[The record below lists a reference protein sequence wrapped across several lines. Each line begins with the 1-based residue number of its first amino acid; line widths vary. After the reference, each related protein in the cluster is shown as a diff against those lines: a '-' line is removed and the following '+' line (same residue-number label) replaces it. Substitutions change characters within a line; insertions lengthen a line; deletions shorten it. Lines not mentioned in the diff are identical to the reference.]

1 MDNTEVK
8 KLKDTLTII
17 KNLLEEEKQSQG
29 SIRRI
34 YKNDPI
40 NMDRALR
47 DSANRLRKLSQ
58 SIDKPYFGRVV
69 FDDHT
74 KIHDVYIGKNA
85 ILDGERII
93 VTDWRAPISTL
104 YYDSNI
110 GPTSYIAP
118 NGTIHGDL
126 QLKRQYNI
134 ENSQLIDYYDV
145 DIVSNDQL
153 LQNYLN
159 TNNDKRLKNIVSTI
173 QSEQNYIIR
182 RPLTENNIIQ
192 GVAGSGKTTVALH
205 RIAYL
210 EYNYRN
216 SISADQYLV
225 IGPNTVFMDYIKAVL
240 PDLDVNDV
248 NQYTIEDLT
257 RRILDEGI
265 EFTSINKKL
274 NNKISGKDLTTIDKF
289 KGSLIYKQMLEKYMK
304 DLIKKTIQGG
314 DLDIDEFCIIPQNVI
329 LDNFKISY
337 QSYPNIVSAV
347 NKTILYLMTYVENNR
362 TAYKQAFNKRKLDL
376 LDMNKGNQQET
387 LKIRKRFERLDT
399 KLNQKFK
406 NEITRYFR
414 PLTKKVTALYADFIK
429 DIKKYNFSNYQEI
442 EDLKKLTNTNIKN
455 KVYDFEDIAALLYI
469 ASQTTDLKEY
479 NNIRHIVIDEAQDF
493 SLFNFDVLKTIFSN
507 ATFSIYG
514 DLAQSIYNYRSI
526 DHWDELS
533 QIFPDIKQINLNK
546 SYRTTDE
553 IMKTADLVAKHIGMN
568 QSEDVIRHGNHVEFH
583 NYDMVNAPQHIKEKI
598 EEYREKGYKSIAIIS
613 KNDLLT
619 NYINDDLSFI
629 GVQAQ
634 NITSTSNDYDIKN
647 DVITISNAIAKGLEF
662 DAVILNN
669 ASEDVYNSDNDLDM
683 KLLYV
688 ALTRAL
694 HEVDVVYDKELTKPL
709 QVVANK
715 EESHVKPKVKEIN
728 K

>member
-1 MDNTEVK
+1 MDNIEIK
-8 KLKDTLTII
+8 KLKDTLIII
-17 KNLLEEEKQSQG
+17 KNLLQEEEHNQG
-29 SIRRI
+29 NIRRI

-58 SIDKPYFGRVV
+58 SIDKPYFGRIV

-74 KIHDVYIGKNA
+74 KTHDVYIGKNA
-85 ILDGERII
+85 ILDGEKIV

-110 GPTSYIAP
+110 GPTSYLAP
-118 NGTIHGDL
+118 NGRIHGDL

-134 ENSQLIDYYDV
+134 ENSKLIGYYDV

-173 QSEQNYIIR
+173 QGEQNYIIR

-225 IGPNTVFMDYIKAVL
+225 IGPNTVFMDYIKTVL

-248 NQYTIEDLT
+248 HQYTIEDLT
-257 RRILDEGI
+257 RRILDENI
-265 EFTSINKKL
+265 QFTSINKKL
-274 NNKISGKDLTTIDKF
+274 NNKINGKDLTTIDKF
-289 KGSLIYKQMLEKYMK
+289 KGSLIYKQMVENYMK
-304 DLIKKTIQGG
+304 DLIEKTIHGG
-314 DLDIDEFCIIPQNVI
+314 DLDIDEFCIIPQDVILENFEIAYQAYPNVI
-329 LDNFKISY
+329 
-337 QSYPNIVSAV
+337 SAV
-347 NKTILYLMTYVENNR
+347 NKTILYLISYVEKN
-362 TAYKQAFNKRKLDL
+362 TSVYKQAFNKRKLDL
-376 LDMNKGNQQET
+376 LDLNKGNDEET

-406 NEITRYFR
+406 NELNRYFR
-414 PLTKKVTALYADFIK
+414 PLTKEVTSLYADFIK
-429 DIKKYNFSNYQEI
+429 NIKKYDFSHYKEI
-442 EDLKKLTNTNIKN
+442 EDLKTLTSANIKD
-455 KVYDFEDIAALLYI
+455 KIYDFEDIAALLYL

-493 SLFNFDVLKTIFSN
+493 SLFNFDVLKTIYSN

-526 DHWDELS
+526 DHWGELS

-583 NYDMVNAPQHIKEKI
+583 DYDMESAPQHIKEKI
-598 EEYREKGYKSIAIIS
+598 EEYRAKGYKSIAIIS

-669 ASEDVYNSDNDLDM
+669 ASENVYNSDNDLDM

-709 QVVANK
+709 QVAAYK
-715 EESHVKPKVKEIN
+715 EENHVKQKVKTTD

>member
-1 MDNTEVK
+1 MDNIEIK
-8 KLKDTLTII
+8 KLKDTLIII
-17 KNLLEEEKQSQG
+17 KNLLQEEEHNQG
-29 SIRRI
+29 NIRRI

-58 SIDKPYFGRVV
+58 SIDKPYFGRIV

-74 KIHDVYIGKNA
+74 KTHDVYIGKNA
-85 ILDGERII
+85 ILDGEKIV

-110 GPTSYIAP
+110 GPTSYLAP
-118 NGTIHGDL
+118 NGRIHGDL

-134 ENSQLIDYYDV
+134 ENSKLIGYYDV

-173 QSEQNYIIR
+173 QGEQNYIIR

-225 IGPNTVFMDYIKAVL
+225 IGPNTVFMDYIKTVL

-248 NQYTIEDLT
+248 HQYTIEDLT
-257 RRILDEGI
+257 RRILDENI
-265 EFTSINKKL
+265 QFTSINKKL
-274 NNKISGKDLTTIDKF
+274 NNKINGKDLTTIDKF
-289 KGSLIYKQMLEKYMK
+289 KGSLIYKQMVENYMK
-304 DLIKKTIQGG
+304 DLIEKTIHGG
-314 DLDIDEFCIIPQNVI
+314 DLDIDEFCIIPQDVILENFEIAYQAYPNVI
-329 LDNFKISY
+329 
-337 QSYPNIVSAV
+337 SAV
-347 NKTILYLMTYVENNR
+347 NKTILYLISYVEKN
-362 TAYKQAFNKRKLDL
+362 TSVYKQAFNKRKLDL
-376 LDMNKGNQQET
+376 LDLNKGNDEET

-406 NEITRYFR
+406 NELNRYFR
-414 PLTKKVTALYADFIK
+414 PLTKEVTSLYADFIK
-429 DIKKYNFSNYQEI
+429 NIKKYDFSHYKEI
-442 EDLKKLTNTNIKN
+442 EDLKTLTSANIKD
-455 KVYDFEDIAALLYI
+455 KIYDFEDIAALLYL
-469 ASQTTDLKEY
+469 ASQTMDLKEY
-479 NNIRHIVIDEAQDF
+479 KNIRHIVIDEAQDF
-493 SLFNFDVLKTIFSN
+493 SLFNFDILKTIFSN
-507 ATFSIYG
+507 STFSIYG

-526 DHWDELS
+526 DNWEELKK
-533 QIFPDIKQINLNK
+533 IFPDIKQINLNK

-583 NYDMVNAPQHIKEKI
+583 DYDMESAPQHIKEKI
-598 EEYREKGYKSIAIIS
+598 EEYRAKGYKSIAIIS

-669 ASEDVYNSDNDLDM
+669 ASENVYNSDNDLDM

-709 QVVANK
+709 QVAAYK
-715 EESHVKPKVKEIN
+715 EENHVKQKVKTTD

>member
-1 MDNTEVK
+1 MEEQEII
-8 KLKDTLTII
+8 KLKVTLETV
-17 KNLLEEEKQSQG
+17 KNLIIEEQSHQG
-29 SIRRI
+29 KIRNI

-58 SIDKPYFGRVV
+58 SIDKPYFGRII
-69 FDDHT
+69 FQNGEN
-74 KIHDVYIGKNA
+74 KHDIYIGKNA
-85 ILDGERII
+85 VLDGSNII
-93 VTDWRAPISTL
+93 VSDWRAPISTL

-110 GPTSYIAP
+110 GPASYLAP
-118 NGTIHGDL
+118 NGVIEGEL

-134 ENSQLIDYYDV
+134 ENSKLINYYDV

-173 QSEQNYIIR
+173 QGEQNYIIR
-182 RPLTENNIIQ
+182 RPLFENNIIQ

-210 EYNYRN
+210 EYNYKD

-225 IGPNTVFMDYIKAVL
+225 IGPNTVFMDYIKTVL

-248 NQYTIEDLT
+248 KQYTIENLT
-257 RRILDEGI
+257 KTIINEDI
-265 EFTSINKKL
+265 QFSSINTKL
-274 NNKISGKDLTTIDKF
+274 NNKINGKDLTTIDKF
-289 KGSLIYKQMLEKYMK
+289 KGSLTYKKMLDNYMQDLIHKTIYK
-304 DLIKKTIQGG
+304 G
-314 DLDIDEFCIIPQNVI
+314 DLDINEFRIIPQKVI
-329 LDNFKISY
+329 LENFNIAYKSH
-337 QSYPNIVSAV
+337 PNIVGAV
-347 NKTILYLMTYVENNR
+347 NKTILYLTSYIENNKQK
-362 TAYKQAFNKRKLDL
+362 YKEAFNKRKLDL
-376 LDMNKGNQQET
+376 LDQNKGNIKECE
-387 LKIRKRFERLDT
+387 KIRKQFERLNT
-399 KLNQKFK
+399 KLTQKFK
-406 NEITRYFR
+406 PEIIRYFA
-414 PLTKKVTALYADFIK
+414 PLTKSVTSLYSGFINNIQNYDFSH
-429 DIKKYNFSNYQEI
+429 YEEI
-442 EDLKKLTNTNIKN
+442 QDLKKMTSINIKN
-455 KVYDFEDIAALLYI
+455 KTYDFEDIAALLYI
-469 ASQTTDLKEY
+469 ASQTIDLKEY
-479 NNIRHIVIDEAQDF
+479 KRIRHIVIDEAQDF
-493 SLFNFDVLKTIFSN
+493 SIFNFDVLKTIFSE

-526 DHWDELS
+526 DDWEELKS
-533 QIFPDIKQINLNK
+533 VFPDIKQINLNK
-546 SYRTTDE
+546 SYRTTNE

-568 QSEDVIRHGNHVEFH
+568 ESEDVIRHGTNVEF
-583 NYDMVNAPQHIKEKI
+583 NDYDMMSAPEHIKKKI

-629 GVQAQ
+629 GMNAQ
-634 NITSTSNDYDIKN
+634 NITSKSQDYDIKN

-662 DAVILNN
+662 DAVIINN
-669 ASEDVYNSDNDLDM
+669 ASEDVYNSENDLDM

-709 QVVANK
+709 KPLLNEDNK
-715 EESHVKPKVKEIN
+715 VMIKKDN
-728 K
+728 

>member
-1 MDNTEVK
+1 MDKKELNKLKETLNIIK
-8 KLKDTLTII
+8 KL
-17 KNLLEEEKQSQG
+17 LEKEQDNQG
-29 SIRRI
+29 SIRHM

-47 DSANRLRKLSQ
+47 ESATRLRKLSQ
-58 SIDKPYFGRVV
+58 SIDKPYFGRII
-69 FDDHT
+69 FDENNT
-74 KIHDVYIGKNA
+74 EHDVYIGKNA
-85 ILDGERII
+85 ILDGTDIV

-104 YYDSNI
+104 YYNNNI
-110 GPTSYIAP
+110 GPTYYTAP
-118 NGTIHGDL
+118 NGLIEGTL
-126 QLKRQYNI
+126 KLKRQYNI
-134 ENSQLIDYYDV
+134 ENSKLIDYYDV

-173 QSEQNYIIR
+173 QGEQNYIIR
-182 RPLTENNIIQ
+182 RPITENNVIQ

-216 SISADQYLV
+216 GISTDQYLV
-225 IGPNTVFMDYIKAVL
+225 IGPNTVFMDYIKTVL

-248 NQYTIEDLT
+248 KQYTIEELT
-257 RRILDEGI
+257 KNIIGEDI
-265 EFTSINKKL
+265 NFSSINAKL
-274 NNKISGKDLTTIDKF
+274 NNKINGKDSTTIDKF
-289 KGSLIYKQMLEKYMK
+289 KGSLIYKKMIESYMK
-304 DLIKKTIQGG
+304 DLIESTIHGG
-314 DLDIDEFCIIPQNVI
+314 DLDIGEFRIIPQEVI
-329 LDNFKISY
+329 LDNFKVAYHNY
-337 QSYPNIVSAV
+337 QSMISAV
-347 NKTILYLMTYVENNR
+347 NKTIIYLTTYIENNKHKY
-362 TAYKQAFNKRKLDL
+362 AEAFNRRKLDL
-376 LDMNKGNQQET
+376 LDQNINDKEECNR
-387 LKIRKRFERLDT
+387 IRKDFERLDT

-406 NEITRYFR
+406 NEITRYFA
-414 PLTKKVTALYADFIK
+414 PLTKSVTTIYGSFINQVQ
-429 DIKKYNFSNYQEI
+429 KYNFSNYEEI
-442 EDLKKLTNTNIKN
+442 DTLKKLTSKNIRN

-479 NNIRHIVIDEAQDF
+479 KKIRHMVIDEAQDF
-493 SLFNFDVLKTIFSN
+493 SLFNFDVLKTIFNNS
-507 ATFSIYG
+507 TFSIYG

-526 DHWDELS
+526 DSWEELET
-533 QIFPDIKQINLNK
+533 IFPDIKKINLNK

-568 QSEDVIRHGNHVEFH
+568 QSEDVIRHGENVEF
-583 NYDMVNAPQHIKEKI
+583 NDYDMMSAPEHIKKKI
-598 EEYREKGYKSIAIIS
+598 EEYRNKGYKSIAVIS

-629 GVQAQ
+629 GLQAQ
-634 NITSTSNDYDIKN
+634 NITSSSKDYDIKN

-662 DAVILNN
+662 DAVIINN
-669 ASEDVYNSDNDLDM
+669 ASEEVYNSENDLDM

-694 HEVDVVYDKELTKPL
+694 HEVDVVYDKQLTKPL
-709 QVVANK
+709 QKMVNK
-715 EESHVKPKVKEIN
+715 ESQIDKKPKQKI